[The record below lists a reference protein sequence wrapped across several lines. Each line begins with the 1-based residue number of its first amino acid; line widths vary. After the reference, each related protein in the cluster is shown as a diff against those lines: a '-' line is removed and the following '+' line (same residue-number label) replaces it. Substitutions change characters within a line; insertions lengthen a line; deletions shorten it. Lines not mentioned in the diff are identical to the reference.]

1 MAGSGNAH
9 LRGPDDTV
17 LRVENLFVEFPVGR
31 TGLKVHAVSDV
42 SFDVKKGET
51 LGLVGESGCGKSTT
65 GKAIMQI
72 QRPTAGEVRFGDKRL
87 DELSGAS
94 LRAVRP
100 DLQMIFQDPISS
112 LNPRRRVG
120 DIVGEPLK
128 IWASEQNP
136 PSAPVRT
143 AVAILR
149 LVAAIAAGGFALFA
163 LFWLVNGFYPYLAN
177 NDFSI
182 FRPFYEWLLAQ
193 VGALALSA
201 IVVGGASFVLSRAV
215 RDRQAW
221 ALRGVMG
228 LAVVIIAS
236 ALLGIGTLSV
246 LAQGVTVSAA
256 VDETTF
262 EVPDDEALPVA
273 TDGTTKVVSDI
284 DVDGSEVAVS
294 VAVNGVPA
302 LVNGAPPAE
311 AAPPAEWGPGAALQ
325 WAAIGLA
332 AALAVAPVALLVS
345 PAARRDFESMATLR
359 DEHRELVRTTLAN
372 VGLDPDTALNR
383 RPHQFSGG
391 QCQRICVA
399 RALVLDPSMI
409 ICDEPV
415 SALDVSVQA
424 QILNLLEDMKAR
436 YDLTMVF
443 IAHDLAVVK
452 NVSDRVAVMYL
463 GKICEV
469 ANPDDLYA
477 NPAHPYTAALLAS
490 IPEPDPSAHVTAE
503 PALGGELPSPVSP
516 PSGCRFRTR
525 CPRAED
531 RCAQSEPKMQ
541 KVAFGHYVACHFP
554 LEAVSAKP
562 RAKASTA
569 GG

>member
-1 MAGSGNAH
+1 
-9 LRGPDDTV
+9 
-17 LRVENLFVEFPVGR
+17 
-31 TGLKVHAVSDV
+31 
-42 SFDVKKGET
+42 
-51 LGLVGESGCGKSTT
+51 
-65 GKAIMQI
+65 
-72 QRPTAGEVRFGDKRL
+72 
-87 DELSGAS
+87 
-94 LRAVRP
+94 
-100 DLQMIFQDPISS
+100 
-112 LNPRRRVG
+112 
-120 DIVGEPLK
+120 
-128 IWASEQNP
+128 
-136 PSAPVRT
+136 
-143 AVAILR
+143 
-149 LVAAIAAGGFALFA
+149 
-163 LFWLVNGFYPYLAN
+163 
-177 NDFSI
+177 
-182 FRPFYEWLLAQ
+182 
-193 VGALALSA
+193 
-201 IVVGGASFVLSRAV
+201 
-215 RDRQAW
+215 
-221 ALRGVMG
+221 
-228 LAVVIIAS
+228 
-236 ALLGIGTLSV
+236 
-246 LAQGVTVSAA
+246 
-256 VDETTF
+256 
-262 EVPDDEALPVA
+262 
-273 TDGTTKVVSDI
+273 
-284 DVDGSEVAVS
+284 
-294 VAVNGVPA
+294 
-302 LVNGAPPAE
+302 
-311 AAPPAEWGPGAALQ
+311 
-325 WAAIGLA
+325 
-332 AALAVAPVALLVS
+332 
-345 PAARRDFESMATLR
+345 
-359 DEHRELVRTTLAN
+359 
-372 VGLDPDTALNR
+372 
-383 RPHQFSGG
+383 
-391 QCQRICVA
+391 
-399 RALVLDPSMI
+399 MI